1 MIIASK
7 IVIQRN
13 IKGFFFPS
21 MLDHDSSIILADE
34 LIDTLKTNR
43 KVKLKNK
50 DYEGQLA
57 KVRFSSKDENLNVFV
72 NGKNHVEIENLSY
85 DEKIISIYDEAKK
98 IEESIDKK
106 MPYAFDENFG
116 YLTSSLTKVGTGVIP
131 SFILHIPMLE
141 LSSQM
146 PTIKASCERYGLRL
160 TPCFGKE
167 SPGGFY
173 ELKGILTLGIGE
185 KEAIANLRVTAIK
198 LCEKENDL
206 RNQIY
211 EKESL
216 RLKDE
221 VYRAYGILTNAKLI
235 SFKEAQ
241 VLLSYVKLG
250 IDMKLFDKDLLTSLK
265 DYHPYKLL
273 NEINDDVIKTKTDK
287 EDTLTID
294 SLRTERIKETLQKNM
309 EE

>member
-7 IVIQRN
+7 VTILRN
-13 IKGFFFPS
+13 LKGFFFPS

-34 LIDTLKTNR
+34 LIDTLKTNK
-43 KVKLKNK
+43 KVKLKDK
-50 DYEGQLA
+50 DYDGQLA
-57 KVRFSSKDENLNVFV
+57 KLRFASKDDNLNVFV
-72 NGKNHVEIENLSY
+72 NNENHVEISNISY

-98 IEESIDKK
+98 IEEAIDKK

-146 PTIKASCERYGLRL
+146 QTIKSASERYGVRI

-173 ELKGILTLGIGE
+173 EVKGILTLGISE
-185 KEAIANLRVTAIK
+185 KEAIANLRLMAIK
-198 LCEKENDL
+198 LCEKEKDL
-206 RNQIY
+206 RKQIY
-211 EKESL
+211 DKESL
-216 RLKDE
+216 RLQDE
-221 VYRAYGILTNAKLI
+221 VYRAYGILTNAKII
-235 SFKEAQ
+235 SYKEAQ

-250 IDMKLFDKDLLTSLK
+250 IDMRLFDKDLLVSLR
-265 DYHPYKLL
+265 DFNPYKLL
-273 NEINDDVIKTKTDK
+273 KEIDDEVLKAQSDK
-287 EDTLTID
+287 DDALNID
-294 SLRTERIKETLQKNM
+294 LLRTEKIKETLLKNM